1 MNTATLPMEMNGVI
15 QRPDWQTRLIMERY
29 DLSEK
34 LNGLLRALAM
44 GVTPESARSMLMK
57 QAKAMKRYL
66 WCLDQ
71 RIAQFM
77 PPKS

>member
-15 QRPDWQTRLIMERY
+15 QRPDWQTRLITERY

-44 GVTPESARSMLMK
+44 GVTPEGARPMLVK

-66 WCLDQ
+66 WCLDH